1 MQDLDA
7 ACEEGEVVIFNVAAI
22 ESFVLLGGVGQ
33 EIGLCALNV
42 LFALHHVE
50 RMVWGGLEQAKMS

>member
-33 EIGLCALNV
+33 EIGLCAL
-42 LFALHHVE
+42 HHVE